1 MSRRVFFIDNNEN
14 KISNDEIEFH
24 EPLIELIFEKYP
36 ELQKK
41 FKQSG
46 INSKYVFL
54 LEEGYLAGTDSE
66 RYKEITFLK
75 SKISE
80 RAKEILLYYYE
91 EGYNL
96 HDISEE
102 IKYELER

>member
-75 SKISE
+75 YKISE